1 MHHPVRFQ
9 EFAGLIGIEGG
20 QVLPPMLSRRQFA
33 IGSAAVV
40 SGGLVGGLAGAG
52 LVQSESVRFDRRF
65 PIPQLIDAAKQ
76 GNAVK
81 LKVTSGRHAFV
92 KGKPTRSYG
101 YSGPLLGPVMRFR
114 RGDEVEMT
122 VENALNVDTT
132 VHWHGLLV
140 PSDFDGGPH
149 QVIKAGNTWRPRLKI
164 EQPASTAWF
173 HPHLHHDTARQIYMG
188 LTGLI
193 IVDDGSDA
201 TLGLPRTYGI
211 DDLPIIL
218 QDRSFDS
225 DGSLSYDLDPLTI
238 QYGLRGDS
246 FIANGVVGPVAKVPC
261 GLVRLRILN
270 AANAQ
275 NFDLRFSDR
284 REFHVIASDAGLLS
298 GPVAIKQLRISP
310 AERFEVIVDFAN
322 RKPVMLETGPDTVM
336 GIFGAVS
343 QAATSEFVSIMRFE
357 PTATAARVKE
367 IPVRLVEPAKADSDQ
382 AVRRRQFLLDSG
394 ICGGQRPTEMG
405 MLPGMCIN
413 GKTHDLARI
422 DIETKLGTL
431 EVWEIISRGMAH
443 PFHVHGASFRILSLG
458 GAPPPAHLEGWK
470 DVALVEDQAELLVA
484 FNRPATPEHPF
495 MYHCHILEHE
505 DAGMM
510 GQYVCA

>member
-1 MHHPVRFQ
+1 
-9 EFAGLIGIEGG
+9 
-20 QVLPPMLSRRQFA
+20 MLSRRQFA
-33 IGSAAVV
+33 IGSAAVA
-40 SGGLVGGLAGAG
+40 SGGLIGGFAGSRLA
-52 LVQSESVRFDRRF
+52 QSESVHFTRRL
-65 PIPQLIDAAKQ
+65 PIPPLIDAAKQ

-92 KGKPTRSYG
+92 GGKPTLSYG
-101 YSGPLLGPVMRFR
+101 YSGPVLGPAIRLR

-122 VENALNVDTT
+122 VENALDVDTT

-140 PSDFDGGPH
+140 TGDVDGGPH
-149 QVIKAGNTWRPRLKI
+149 QVIKSGSTWRPRLKI
-164 EQPASTAWF
+164 DQPASTAWF

-193 IVDDGSDA
+193 IVDEGSDA
-201 TLGLPRTYGI
+201 KFGLPRTYGF

-225 DGSLSYDLDPLTI
+225 DGSLMYDLDPLTI
-238 QYGLRGDS
+238 QYGLRGNTI
-246 FIANGVVGPVAKVPC
+246 IANGVVGPVAKVPR
-261 GLVRLRILN
+261 GVVRLRILN

-275 NFDLRFSDR
+275 NFELRFSDR
-284 REFHVIASDAGLLS
+284 REFHVIASDAGFLAT
-298 GPVAIKQLRISP
+298 PVAVKQLRISP
-310 AERFEVIVDFAN
+310 AERFEILVDFAN
-322 RKPVMLETGPDTVM
+322 GKPVMLETGPDTAM

-343 QAATSEFVSIMRFE
+343 LDGTNEFVSIMRFE
-357 PTATAARVKE
+357 PSATAAIVKE
-367 IPVRLVEPAKADSDQ
+367 IPVRLVEPAAADSNR
-382 AVRRRQFLLDSG
+382 AIRHREFLLDSG

-405 MLPGMCIN
+405 MLPGLCIN

-422 DIETKLGTL
+422 DVETALGTL
-431 EVWEIISRGMAH
+431 EVWKIVSRGMAH
-443 PFHVHGASFRILSLG
+443 PFHVHGASFRILSLS
-458 GAPPPAHLEGWK
+458 GAPPPAHLAGWK
-470 DVALVEDQAELLVA
+470 DVVLVEDETELLVA
-484 FNRPATPEHPF
+484 FNHPATREHPF

>member
-1 MHHPVRFQ
+1 M
-9 EFAGLIGIEGG
+9 
-20 QVLPPMLSRRQFA
+20 
-33 IGSAAVV
+33 
-40 SGGLVGGLAGAG
+40 
-52 LVQSESVRFDRRF
+52 
-65 PIPQLIDAAKQ
+65 IDAARQ
-76 GNAVK
+76 GSAVK
-81 LKVTSGRHAFV
+81 LKVTSGRHAYV
-92 KGKPTRSYG
+92 DGKPTRSYG
-101 YSGPLLGPVMRFR
+101 YSGPVLGPVIRLR

-122 VENALNVDTT
+122 IENALDVDTT
-132 VHWHGLLV
+132 VHWHGLLL
-140 PSDFDGGPH
+140 PGDFDGGPH
-149 QVIKAGNTWRPRLKI
+149 QIIKPGNTWRPRLKI

-173 HPHLHHDTARQIYMG
+173 HPHPHHDTARQIYMG
-188 LTGLI
+188 LAGLI
-193 IVDDGSDA
+193 MVDDGSDA
-201 TLGLPRTYGI
+201 TLGLPRTYGV

-218 QDRSFDS
+218 QDRSFDD

-246 FIANGVVGPVAKVPC
+246 FIANGVVGPVARVPS

-284 REFHVIASDAGLLS
+284 RQFHVIASDAGFLS
-298 GPVAIKQLRISP
+298 RPVAVKQLRISP
-310 AERFEVIVDFAN
+310 AERFEILVDFAN

-343 QAATSEFVSIMRFE
+343 QEVASEFVSIMRFE
-357 PTATAARVKE
+357 PTAATASVKE
-367 IPVRLVEPAKADSDQ
+367 IPARLVEPAAADPGKA
-382 AVRRRQFLLDSG
+382 VGRRHFLLDSG

-413 GKTHDLARI
+413 GKTHDPARI
-422 DIETKLGTL
+422 DVETRLGTS
-431 EVWEIISRGMAH
+431 EVWEIVSRGMAH

-458 GAPPPAHLEGWK
+458 GAPPPAHLAGWK

-484 FNRPATPEHPF
+484 FNRPASPEHPF

>member
-1 MHHPVRFQ
+1 
-9 EFAGLIGIEGG
+9 
-20 QVLPPMLSRRQFA
+20 MLTRRQFV

-40 SGGLVGGLAGAG
+40 SGGLVGGIAGSHLA
-52 LVQSESVRFDRRF
+52 QSESVHFTRRL
-65 PIPQLIDAAKQ
+65 PIPPLIDAAKQ
-76 GNAVK
+76 GNAVN
-81 LKVTSGRHAFV
+81 LKVTSGRHAYV

-101 YSGPLLGPVMRFR
+101 YSGTVLAPTVRLR

-122 VENALNVDTT
+122 VENALDVDTT

-140 PSDFDGGPH
+140 PGDVDGGPH
-149 QVIKAGNTWRPRLKI
+149 QVIKSGSAWRPRLKV

-188 LTGLI
+188 LAGLI

-201 TLGLPRTYGI
+201 SLGLPRKYGV

-225 DGSLSYDLDPLTI
+225 DGSLMYDLDPLTI
-238 QYGLRGDS
+238 QYGLRGNT
-246 FIANGVVGPVAKVPC
+246 IIVNGVINPVANVPS

-284 REFHVIASDAGLLS
+284 RAFHVIASDAGYLS
-298 GPVAIKQLRISP
+298 TPVALKLLRISP
-310 AERFEVIVDFAN
+310 AERFEILVDFAN
-322 RKPVMLETGPDTVM
+322 RKPVMLETDPDTAM

-343 QAATSEFVSIMRFE
+343 QAGTAEFVSIMRFE
-357 PTATAARVKE
+357 PTATAARVKDV
-367 IPVRLVEPAKADSDQ
+367 PVRLSEPAGASPDR
-382 AVRRRQFLLDSG
+382 AVHRRQFLLDSG

-422 DIETKLGTL
+422 DVETELGTL
-431 EVWEIISRGMAH
+431 EVWEIVSRGMAH
-443 PFHVHGASFRILSLG
+443 PFHVHGASFRILSLS
-458 GAPPPAHLEGWK
+458 GAPPPAHLAGWK
-470 DVALVEDQAELLVA
+470 DVVLVEDGAELLVA
-484 FNRPATPEHPF
+484 FNHPATREHPF

-505 DAGMM
+505 DAAARQSLPHPTPRLWTNGR
-510 GQYVCA
+510 GAPSQVSIVFSKG